1 MPTSGPDEETGLL
14 EVASLSLDDLTLLDD
29 SVVAN
34 VIKDLMARRRC
45 GAEYAERFSLFNAFN
60 ASP

>member
-1 MPTSGPDEETGLL
+1 MTTSGHNEETGLL
-14 EVASLSLDDLTLLDD
+14 DVASLSLDDLSLLDD

-34 VIKDLMARRRC
+34 VIKDLIERRRC
-45 GAEYAERFSLFNAFN
+45 GAEYAERFSMFN